1 MGYLAFEETK
11 VWQEGKLL
19 VKELYQAINDNT
31 SFAHDYALANQIRR
45 SAISIPSN
53 IAEGFERASNKELTQ
68 FLYIA
73 KGSSGE
79 LRTQIQIAVDLEYLS
94 PEVANKLIEQAK
106 AISRMLQTL
115 INYLKNS
122 EFKGVKYS
130 SEVKEPESTYFVE
143 PTDAKLF
150 LEAQNNLHT

>member
-11 VWQEGKLL
+11 IWQEGKLL
-19 VKELYQAINDNT
+19 VKEVYTAINASD
-31 SFAHDYALANQIRR
+31 SFAHDYALVNQIRK

-53 IAEGFERASNKELTQ
+53 IAEGFERASNKELIQ

-79 LRTQIQIAVDLEYLS
+79 LRTQIQLALELEYLS
-94 PEVANKLIEQAK
+94 SEVANKLIEQAN

-130 SEVKEPESTYFVE
+130 SMVKEPETSYLVE
-143 PTDAKLF
+143 PPDAELF
-150 LEAQNNLHT
+150 LDAQKDIHP

>member
-19 VKELYQAINDNT
+19 VKEVYTAINASD
-31 SFAHDYALANQIRR
+31 SFAHDYALVNQIRK

-53 IAEGFERASNKELTQ
+53 IAEGFERASNKELIQ

-79 LRTQIQIAVDLEYLS
+79 LRTQIQLALELEYLS
-94 PEVANKLIEQAK
+94 SEVANKLIEQAK

-130 SEVKEPESTYFVE
+130 SVVKEPETKYLVE
-143 PTDAKLF
+143 PPDAKLF
-150 LEAQNNLHT
+150 LEAQNELHP